1 METEDEAQPAP
12 NQWQNASFVQ
22 VSTGQ
27 VTKRQFYTGEGE
39 DDIMDYW
46 GIIDI
51 LHDQDVAE
59 EGKLRTVV
67 EILWE
72 EYKQSWTKW

>member
-1 METEDEAQPAP
+1 
-12 NQWQNASFVQ
+12 
-22 VSTGQ
+22 
-27 VTKRQFYTGEGE
+27 
-39 DDIMDYW
+39 MDYW